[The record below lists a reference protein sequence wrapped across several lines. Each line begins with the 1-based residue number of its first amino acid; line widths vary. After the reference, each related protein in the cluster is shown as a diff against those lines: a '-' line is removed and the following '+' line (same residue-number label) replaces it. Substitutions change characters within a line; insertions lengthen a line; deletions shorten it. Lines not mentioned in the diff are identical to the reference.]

1 MGVLNDVGAYTRP
14 PPPPAGRGLLLD
26 DDGNPDFVGK
36 RLTEVGEPEDDGDVV
51 TKTFLEDQFTPVMM
65 TRNVFSQGI
74 SMQGGRIE
82 GLPNPVSE
90 ADATTK
96 SYVDGRI
103 NIKNAYLERE
113 LKEEDAKLQ
122 RLINQGDMY
131 RSVRTKNMLDLKSED
146 FVSSDFS
153 VFAFGQAADFT
164 QKYHNATSHVICSLN
179 NNSGRLL
186 VNLGEFK
193 RGKYGVRV
201 EAMIDPKD
209 DESSFD
215 VDVATVNTGLITTIS
230 RYREKIDPHAIAM
243 DLEIETKVDTSNLNI
258 ALVIHHV
265 PAKEIAMFFFGRRG
279 EGHVDPMIID
289 NINYYEKIKIPEYK
303 SFTAMDRRKSIG
315 ITNTI
320 LSEVDKHP
328 IVNLLA
334 DSNHFS
340 QDSRGAFRFGSGHNN
355 IASFQLYFPCLVSI
369 FSVRFTQK
377 TNSNHGL
384 WMIRCF
390 DEKRGYFIDLISSR
404 GFQWREK
411 DFTISLNDNV
421 GKVYLFALI
430 QGSTTPNVDILPLII
445 NTQEAF
451 F

>member
-1 MGVLNDVGAYTRP
+1 MCEKLFWGTLKMGLHNDVEYTR

-26 DDGNPDFVGK
+26 DDGNPDFTGK
-36 RLTEVGEPEDDGDVV
+36 RLTEVGEPEDDDDAV
-51 TKTFLEDQFTPVMM
+51 TKSFLEDQFTPVMM
-65 TRNVFSQGI
+65 TRNVFSKGI

-82 GLPNPVSE
+82 GLPNPVAG

-122 RLINQGDMY
+122 RSINQGDMY
-131 RSVRTKNMLDLKSED
+131 RSVHTKNMLDLKPED

-153 VFAFGQAADFT
+153 VFAFGQASDFT
-164 QKYHNATSHVICSLN
+164 QKFHNATSHVVCSLN

-193 RGKYGVRV
+193 RRKYGVRV
-201 EAMIDPKD
+201 EAMINPKD

-215 VDVATVNTGLITTIS
+215 VDVSTVNTGLITTVT
-230 RYREKIDPHAIAM
+230 RYREKIDPHAIVV

-258 ALVIHHV
+258 ALIIHHV

-289 NINYYEKIKIPEYK
+289 NIDYYAKIKIPEYK

-315 ITNTI
+315 MTNT
-320 LSEVDKHP
+320 LLFEVDKHP
-328 IVNLLA
+328 IENLLA
-334 DSNHFS
+334 DSNHFCEIQEAHS
-340 QDSRGAFRFGSGHNN
+340 DLDQD
-355 IASFQLYFPCLVSI
+355 ITIKPASNFIFPVLFQLL
-369 FSVRFTQK
+369 Q
-377 TNSNHGL
+377 
-384 WMIRCF
+384 
-390 DEKRGYFIDLISSR
+390 
-404 GFQWREK
+404 
-411 DFTISLNDNV
+411 
-421 GKVYLFALI
+421 
-430 QGSTTPNVDILPLII
+430 
-445 NTQEAF
+445 
-451 F
+451 